1 MIYSRAK
8 NQYAAKM
15 QQQLLDIS
23 MTTQSA
29 ALRMN
34 ESDAVS
40 FQAYL
45 EKAVK
50 ILSKY

>member
-8 NQYAAKM
+8 NKEAAKM
-15 QQQLLDIS
+15 QAQLLEMS
-23 MTTQSA
+23 MTTQSP

-34 ESDAVS
+34 ESDTTS
-40 FQAYL
+40 FRTYIRR
-45 EKAVK
+45 AVK

>member
-1 MIYSRAK
+1 MVYSRAK
-8 NQYAAKM
+8 NKYAAEM
-15 QQQLLDIS
+15 QQQLLEMS

-34 ESDAVS
+34 DSDAVS
-40 FQAYL
+40 FRTYM